1 MKVIMALVRVSAG
14 LALFVLKGALEGA
27 KLFLMLFG
35 VTLRITASVI
45 DGCSQA

>member
-1 MKVIMALVRVSAG
+1 MKVIMTVGRIAAG
-14 LALFVLKGALEGA
+14 LALFVLKAALEGA